1 MCDVL
6 KICGPSY
13 YYSVNR
19 KPTKRDIENL
29 ALTDII
35 KKVFSEYKGRY
46 GSKRILREMRSRGIY
61 INHKRIE
68 RIMAENGL
76 KAKYSCKRHGR
87 YSKAYKESFHPNY
100 LSREF
105 SVGGKNK
112 VWVGDITYIPTK
124 EGYEYLMVY
133 LDLFSRKVVGWSIN
147 RHMREQLAIEAIN
160 DAFNR
165 ENPEGGLMVHTD
177 RGAQFMSDR
186 YNALI
191 KRRGAFISM
200 SRGGNP
206 WDNAVMEA
214 FNKSLKSELIDKKHP
229 FKTRDLARKEVF
241 EYIEMF
247 YNPIRLHSA
256 LGYKSPIEFER
267 MHLNSSIYSMCPVNG
282 GQFVDPNLR
291 TGPKIGVRSI

>member
-6 KICGPSY
+6 KICKSSY
-13 YYSVNR
+13 YYSTNR

-35 KKVFSEYKGRY
+35 KKVFSQYKGRY
-46 GSKRILREMRSRGIY
+46 GSKRILREIRSRRIY
-61 INHKRIE
+61 INHKRVE

-76 KAKYSCKRHGR
+76 KAKHPCKRHGR
-87 YSKAYKESFHPNY
+87 YSKAYKESFAPNH
-100 LSREF
+100 LGREF
-105 SVGGKNK
+105 SVGEKNK

-165 ENPEGGLMVHTD
+165 ESPTGGLMVHTD
-177 RGAQFMSDR
+177 RGPQFMNDR

-191 KRRGAFISM
+191 KRKGAFISM

-206 WDNAVMEA
+206 YDNAVMEA
-214 FNKSLKSELIDKKHP
+214 FIKSLKSELVDKKHP
-229 FKTRDLARKEVF
+229 FETREIARKEVF

-256 LGYKSPIEFER
+256 LGYKSPIEFEK
-267 MHLNSSIYSMCPVNG
+267 MHLNSSIYSMCPING
-282 GQFVDPNLR
+282 G
-291 TGPKIGVRSI
+291 

>member
-6 KICGPSY
+6 KIYRSSY
-13 YYSVNR
+13 YNVVNR
-19 KPTKRDIENL
+19 KPTRRDIENL

-35 KKVFSEYKGRY
+35 KRVFSEYKGRY
-46 GSKRILREMRSRGIY
+46 GSKRILRELRSREIY

-76 KAKYSCKRHGR
+76 KAKYPCKRHGR
-87 YSKAYKESFHPNY
+87 YSKAYKASFHPNY

-105 SVGGKNK
+105 NVRERNK

-147 RHMREQLAIEAIN
+147 RHLREQIAIEALN

-165 ENPEGGLMVHTD
+165 ENPEVGLMVHTD
-177 RGAQFMSDR
+177 RGAQFMSER

-191 KRRGAFISM
+191 KRKGAFISM

-229 FKTRDLARKEVF
+229 FETRDLARKEVF

-247 YNPIRLHSA
+247 YNPKRLHSA
-256 LGYKSPIEFER
+256 LGYKSPIEFEK
-267 MHLNSSIYSMCPVNG
+267 MHFNSSTYSMCPING
-282 GQFVDPNLR
+282 GQFVKLTFCLD
-291 TGPKIGVRSI
+291 

>member
-1 MCDVL
+1 
-6 KICGPSY
+6 
-13 YYSVNR
+13 
-19 KPTKRDIENL
+19 
-29 ALTDII
+29 
-35 KKVFSEYKGRY
+35 
-46 GSKRILREMRSRGIY
+46 
-61 INHKRIE
+61 
-68 RIMAENGL
+68 MAESGL
-76 KAKYSCKRHGR
+76 KAKYSCKKHNR

-100 LSREF
+100 LNREF
-105 SVGGKNK
+105 DVNQKNE

-147 RHMREQLAIEAIN
+147 RHLLEQLAIDAVS

-165 ENPEGGLMVHTD
+165 EDPEGGLMVHTD

-191 KRRGAFISM
+191 KRKGAFISM

-214 FNKSLKSELIDKKHP
+214 FNKSLKSEVVDKKHP
-229 FKTRDLARKEVF
+229 FETRDLARKAIF

-256 LGYKSPIEFER
+256 LGYKSPIEFEK
-267 MHLNSSIYSMCPVNG
+267 MHFNSSIYSMCPTNG
-282 GQFVDPNLR
+282 GQSGILTLWVD
-291 TGPKIGVRSI
+291 

>member
-6 KICGPSY
+6 KIHRSSY
-13 YYSVNR
+13 YYAVNR
-19 KPTKRDIENL
+19 KPTKRDLENL

-46 GSKRILREMRSRGIY
+46 GSKRILREMRSRRIY
-61 INHKRIE
+61 VNHKRVE

-76 KAKYSCKRHGR
+76 KAKYPCKRHGR
-87 YSKAYKESFHPNY
+87 YSKAYKESFAPNH
-100 LSREF
+100 LGREF
-105 SVGGKNK
+105 SVKDKNK

-147 RHMREQLAIEAIN
+147 RHMREQIAIDAVS

-165 ENPEGGLMVHTD
+165 EDPGGGLMVHTD
-177 RGAQFMSDR
+177 RGSQFMSDR
-186 YNALI
+186 YSALI
-191 KRRGAFISM
+191 KRKGACISM
-200 SRGGNP
+200 SRGGKP
-206 WDNAVMEA
+206 WDNAVIEA
-214 FNKSLKSELIDKKHP
+214 FNKSLKSELVDKKHP
-229 FKTRDLARKEVF
+229 FGTREIARKEVF

-247 YNPIRLHSA
+247 YNPVRLHSA

-267 MHLNSSIYSMCPVNG
+267 LHFNS
-282 GQFVDPNLR
+282 
-291 TGPKIGVRSI
+291 

>member
-6 KICGPSY
+6 KINKSSY

-29 ALTDII
+29 ALKDII
-35 KKVFSEYKGRY
+35 KRIFSQYKGRY
-46 GSKRILREMRSRGIY
+46 GSKRILRELRSREIY
-61 INHKRIE
+61 VNHKRIE
-68 RIMAENGL
+68 RIMAQNGL

-87 YSKAYKESFHPNY
+87 YSKAYKASFHPNH
-100 LSREF
+100 LNREF
-105 SVGGKNK
+105 DVKEKNI

-124 EGYEYLMVY
+124 EGYEYLMAY

-147 RHMREQLAIEAIN
+147 RHLREQLAIDAIS

-165 ENPEGGLMVHTD
+165 ENPGVGLMVHTD
-177 RGAQFMSDR
+177 RGAQFMSER

-191 KRRGAFISM
+191 KRKGAFISM

-206 WDNAVMEA
+206 YDNAVMEA

-229 FKTRDLARKEVF
+229 FETRDLARKEVF

-282 GQFVDPNLR
+282 G
-291 TGPKIGVRSI
+291 